1 MLNFKLFSMKK
12 IAYNFL
18 MLAAFAVIVMFAAQC
33 TTKTAS
39 VEDTVMD
46 YYSSI
51 NKNNFKSTNPN
62 MIASWSQ
69 KTDNDKQ
76 YLEEFQGQI
85 AEFFKQHQGLKEVK
99 IVEST
104 PGGTEAEAS
113 IDIQLICN
121 DGYIEAVSHQLVK
134 EGDAWKIMQ

>member
-1 MLNFKLFSMKK
+1 
-12 IAYNFL
+12 

>member
-1 MLNFKLFSMKK
+1 MIIL
-12 IAYNFL
+12 
-18 MLAAFAVIVMFAAQC
+18 FAAKC
-33 TTKTAS
+33 TTKSSS
-39 VEDTVMD
+39 VEDTVKD

-51 NKNNFKSTNPN
+51 NKNNFKGTNPN
-62 MIASWSQ
+62 MIAGWAE

-76 YLEEFQGQI
+76 YLEEFQLQI

-113 IDIQLICN
+113 VDIQLICN
-121 DGYIEAVSHQLVK
+121 DGHIEAVSHQLVK